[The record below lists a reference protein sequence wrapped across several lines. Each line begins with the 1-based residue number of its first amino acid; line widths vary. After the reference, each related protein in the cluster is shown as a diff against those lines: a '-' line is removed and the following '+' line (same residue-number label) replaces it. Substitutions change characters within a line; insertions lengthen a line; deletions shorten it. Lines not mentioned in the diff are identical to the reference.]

1 MNTAVHEELK
11 DLRAEVR
18 VLRAD
23 NETLRGMVERLST
36 ESSNHR
42 SALDEALRLL
52 VIYGGLDHC
61 SRIRAIAEG
70 RA

>member
-1 MNTAVHEELK
+1 VHEELK

-18 VLRAD
+18 VLKEE

-36 ESSNHR
+36 ESSNR
-42 SALDEALRLL
+42 KAALDEAMRLL
-52 VIYGGLDHC
+52 ARANVLPIAYAHVL
-61 SRIRAIAEG
+61 AIAEG